1 MDNLVINNHTREIQ
15 IVHVHGTYKFYDCAN
30 LENEITEVA
39 GQSGTVSS
47 ARLLDTFLID
57 QAPIIVGYSGWENDV
72 IMKCLRERI
81 SYPTP
86 LQYIWVCHS
95 INNYENLPQ
104 WLKMSNSIIF
114 VVPNSSDADCDN
126 SDYIQEFTEKATESV
141 IDATKFFKRLVYELK
156 VPTSTILSNPYQYF
170 SKAISELLPENEDVL
185 HLRHWT
191 QRLKLLE
198 KNNSEFDA
206 AVRRMEEFSLAKDY
220 RSATAISKR
229 TIITRPEQSYGRVPF
244 AELCRLFISVY
255 VPGAGLPGARASAFP
270 SPHGS
275 EICPDRAAYSA
286 PAIDTHK
293 AQCRWPWP
301 FPPANTQWHWIP
313 RP

>member
-1 MDNLVINNHTREIQ
+1 MLAQILDSGKFANTVFTTNFDDSLKRALNLVGTKEFISAENAMDNLVINNHTREIQ

-229 TIITRPEQSYGRVPF
+229 TIIV
-244 AELCRLFISVY
+244 
-255 VPGAGLPGARASAFP
+255 SA
-270 SPHGS
+270 
-275 EICPDRAAYSA
+275 
-286 PAIDTHK
+286 
-293 AQCRWPWP
+293 Q
-301 FPPANTQWHWIP
+301 
-313 RP
+313 